1 MQAAGDDRFRHR
13 FPELLGLY
21 TLALAQPLFSLVTH
35 SPEFFSARKTPTAA
49 VLIFA
54 LTVAFAPPLLALLA
68 ERLAEAVRRGW
79 GARLHDALRL
89 VALTAI
95 ALGVLNELDE
105 LMTTATSRGAP
116 GWLLVVLA
124 AACGCGALAMLRRS
138 GTWRSFARFLAPAAP
153 VVLFFFLTS
162 VPIGSPAASPS
173 TAASR
178 PAPIVMVVMD
188 ELPTTSLLGAD
199 GRIDAARLPNFARLA
214 REGTFTRTRPPWP
227 TRPRPPCPRC
237 SAGAAA
243 PQRIE
248 APDLEAW
255 PRNLFTL
262 LGSQYRVDARE
273 PVTRLCPAEDCP
285 AESKSTAD
293 AVGALA
299 SETSKLALLSVAPGD
314 IAPRAPLIGGADV
327 HDPAHDIAEFTA
339 GLRPQER
346 ARLHFLHV
354 MAPHRPWG
362 RLPPAACAPW
372 PTTTRFPR
380 RCGRRCACPATGRC
394 RGGCGAPTCSRWAT
408 RTGCWGACWTACA
421 APASTTSRWSW
432 WWPTTA

>member
-1 MQAAGDDRFRHR
+1 M
-13 FPELLGLY
+13 
-21 TLALAQPLFSLVTH
+21 
-35 SPEFFSARKTPTAA
+35 
-49 VLIFA
+49 LIFA

-124 AACGCGALAMLRRS
+124 VACGCGALAMLRRS

-188 ELPTTSLLGAD
+188 ELPTTSLWATTAGSTPR
-199 GRIDAARLPNFARLA
+199 GCPTSPGWRARAPS
-214 REGTFTRTRPPWP
+214 TRTRPPWP

-243 PQRIE
+243 RS
-248 APDLEAW
+248 
-255 PRNLFTL
+255 
-262 LGSQYRVDARE
+262 GSRR
-273 PVTRLCPAEDCP
+273 PTWRR
-285 AESKSTAD
+285 
-293 AVGALA
+293 G
-299 SETSKLALLSVAPGD
+299 
-314 IAPRAPLIGGADV
+314 RA
-327 HDPAHDIAEFTA
+327 
-339 GLRPQER
+339 
-346 ARLHFLHV
+346 
-354 MAPHRPWG
+354 
-362 RLPPAACAPW
+362 
-372 PTTTRFPR
+372 
-380 RCGRRCACPATGRC
+380 
-394 RGGCGAPTCSRWAT
+394 TCSRCWA
-408 RTGCWGACWTACA
+408 
-421 APASTTSRWSW
+421 ASTGWTRAS
-432 WWPTTA
+432 P